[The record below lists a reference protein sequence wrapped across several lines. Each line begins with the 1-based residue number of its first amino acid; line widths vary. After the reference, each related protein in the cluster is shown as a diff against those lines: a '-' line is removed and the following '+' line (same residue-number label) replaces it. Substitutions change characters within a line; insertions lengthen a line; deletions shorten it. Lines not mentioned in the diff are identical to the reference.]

1 MPRRSC
7 AKTGPR
13 SAEYFSFTWM
23 KSKRVGIIGLLQES
37 NTFIEGKTTLHHF
50 KEDLLLTGN
59 AIQEK
64 MKDAPHEVGGFFEGI
79 LEAEY
84 EAVPIFLA
92 RAIPYGVI
100 EATTFDY
107 LVEQLLV
114 ELQKAGPLDAILA
127 APHGATVAENH
138 PDADGYWLGEV
149 RKVVGTELPIVATVD
164 PHANLSQAMVEAT
177 NVIIAYETNPHLDQ
191 RATGRRAADLLA
203 RILRDEIRPVQAAA
217 YPPMAINIQSQETS
231 TEPLSGLY
239 ESAKGLN
246 ESNDTLSHSVILG
259 FPYAD
264 VPEMGSAVLVV
275 TDNEPQLAR
284 EIAGKLGETLW
295 ENRHRFEPNFVTPRD
310 AVETA
315 IVSGE
320 FPVVLL
326 DMGDNVG
333 GGSPADG
340 TTLLTELH
348 RCGTSNSFV
357 CICDPESTT
366 TAIQAGPK
374 AELELTIGAKNDTL
388 HGPPFKARFRV
399 LSLHDGKFSE
409 SEARHGGF
417 TQFDQG
423 PTAVVETL
431 ETHIT
436 VMLTTRRMPP
446 FSLAQLTSCDLA
458 LNTFSII
465 VAKGV
470 IAPLAAYRSIAKTFI
485 YVDTPGVTRADMT
498 KLSYSHR
505 RKPMFPFE
513 EGY

>member
-1 MPRRSC
+1 
-7 AKTGPR
+7 
-13 SAEYFSFTWM
+13 M

-37 NTFIEGKTTLHHF
+37 NTFITEKTTLDHF

-59 AIQEK
+59 AIREH
-64 MKDAPHEVGGFFEGI
+64 MIDAPHEVGGFFEG
-79 LEAEY
+79 LAAAGY

-100 EATTFDY
+100 EARAFDY
-107 LVEQLLV
+107 LIEQLLL
-114 ELQKAGPLDAILA
+114 ELKRAGHLDAILA

-149 RKVVGTELPIVATVD
+149 RKTVGPDLPIVATVD
-164 PHANLSQAMVEAT
+164 PHANLSQAMIEAT
-177 NVIIAYETNPHLDQ
+177 DAIIAYKTNPHLDQ

-203 RILRDEIRPVQAAA
+203 RILRNEIHPIQVAAF
-217 YPPMAINIQSQETS
+217 PPMAINIQSQETS
-231 TEPLSGLY
+231 TKPLSDVY
-239 ESAKGLN
+239 ESAKELN
-246 ESNDTLSHSVILG
+246 ESNGTLSHSIILG

-264 VPEMGSAVLVV
+264 VAEMGSVVLVV
-275 TDNEPQLAR
+275 TDNDPELATK
-284 EIAGKLGETLW
+284 IAGKLGDTLW
-295 ENRHRFEPNFVTPRD
+295 QTRHQFEPNFVTPRD

-315 IVSGE
+315 TVSGE

-348 RCGTSNSFV
+348 RCGAPNSFV
-357 CICDPESTT
+357 CICDPDSTT
-366 TAIQAGPK
+366 AAIQAGPA
-374 AELELTIGAKNDTL
+374 AELELTIGANNDTF
-388 HGPPFKARFRV
+388 HGSPFKARFRV

-417 TQFDQG
+417 TDFDQG

-431 ETHIT
+431 DTGIT

-446 FSLAQLTSCDLA
+446 FSLAQLTSCGLA
-458 LNTFSII
+458 PNTFSII

-470 IAPLAAYRSIAKTFI
+470 IAPLAAYRPVAKSFI
-485 YVDTPGVTRADMT
+485 HVDTPGVTRADMT
-498 KLSYSHR
+498 QLNYSHR
-505 RKPMFPFE
+505 RIPMFPFE
-513 EGY
+513 EGYSKGIDWH